1 MLISVPISWMIN
13 FWKYKWYLQGCHGQS
28 GLTERRFQLSVES
41 NRLLLWFCQTS
52 LCDWSKK
59 KTCATFSTIRFK
71 TPSNLDLGTRFPALH
86 AVLLF
91 LIRVLIGSWWCQ
103 FSLRLALVITV
114 FFEIEMKTVLI
125 YENDWSVFTIKF
137 YHDLFCHC
145 LFF

>member
-1 MLISVPISWMIN
+1 MDNQVSLKGVFNWVLKVIDYCFGFAKHRFVI
-13 FWKYKWYLQGCHGQS
+13 GQ
-28 GLTERRFQLSVES
+28 
-41 NRLLLWFCQTS
+41 
-52 LCDWSKK
+52 KK

-103 FSLRLALVITV
+103 FSLRLAVVITV

-125 YENDWSVFTIKF
+125 YSRRILHIWGDYKKLRLALLSYCRVLF
-137 YHDLFCHC
+137 Y
-145 LFF
+145 